1 MSDGVAVRRAR
12 TVAVIEDDPDIRWLL
27 EELAQDAGFEV
38 QMYATYDEALMRLA
52 AQPVNAIIADCID
65 CGYIT
70 PTESDR
76 ARLAELAEPCANHL
90 AHGAPLGERRHHCC
104 DTGRRLGGSET
115 DRLQCLAGSTR
126 ACLSGALID
135 GSCCRTLL
143 VTGR

>member
-52 AQPVNAIIADCID
+52 AQPVDAIIADCID

-76 ARLAELAEPCANHL
+76 ARLAELSDDLEPTAPTILHSRARAPGRTTTTWFDL
-90 AHGAPLGERRHHCC
+90 AATLDVDSVVHK
-104 DTGRRLGGSET
+104 RL
-115 DRLQCLAGSTR
+115 DRLLSVLLARGPHSDLAGR
-126 ACLSGALID
+126 
-135 GSCCRTLL
+135 
-143 VTGR
+143 